1 MVTALIDQ
9 LKKDTLSFKEVLAF
23 IEDSYTHRPFAFKNG
38 DQYNTANENQGSARV
53 FAFAK
58 QQNLSKNDTL
68 LLFAEHYKA
77 VLDNPQGSDHQN
89 IRQFMLHGWDGIV
102 FE

>member
-1 MVTALIDQ
+1 MIANILGQ
-9 LKKDTLSFKEVLAF
+9 LKNGELSFKEVLAF

-58 QQNLSKNDTL
+58 QQNLSKDDTL

-77 VLDNPQGSDHQN
+77 VLDNPQGTDHQN
-89 IRQFMLHGWDGIV
+89 IRQFMLHGWEGIV